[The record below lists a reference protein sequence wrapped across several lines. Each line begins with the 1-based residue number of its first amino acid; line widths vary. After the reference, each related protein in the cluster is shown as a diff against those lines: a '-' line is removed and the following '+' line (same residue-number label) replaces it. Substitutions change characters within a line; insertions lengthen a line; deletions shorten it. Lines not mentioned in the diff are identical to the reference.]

1 MVAVLLGGS
10 SGSRWYFSRALLL
23 VLQNCTHKTARLVHA
38 LVVLST
44 ENVVCYESAKHTDTV
59 GGSTGLA
66 SVRSISV
73 GSGGANVK
81 TDKPAT
87 QT

>member
-1 MVAVLLGGS
+1 MPSAHGCCAVMVVVVV
-10 SGSRWYFSRALLL
+10 SRWHFSRPLLL
-23 VLQNCTHKTARLVHA
+23 VQQNCTHKTARLVHA

-59 GGSTGLA
+59 GGSTG
-66 SVRSISV
+66 SITV